1 MLRVD
6 QTNRFLK
13 QLSRCRKRGK
23 DLSKLYEVVR
33 KLANC
38 EPLEEK
44 HHNHYLASKKC
55 WDCHIEPDWI
65 LLYRIHDDVLV
76 LELLETGTHS
86 DLFK

>member
-1 MLRVD
+1 MTR
-6 QTNRFLK
+6 QQIPEAACK
-13 QLSRCRKRGK
+13 MK
-23 DLSKLYEVVR
+23 DLSKLYAVVR

-44 HHNHYLASKKC
+44 YRNHYLENRKC

-76 LELLETGTHS
+76 PELLETGTHS
-86 DLFK
+86 DLF